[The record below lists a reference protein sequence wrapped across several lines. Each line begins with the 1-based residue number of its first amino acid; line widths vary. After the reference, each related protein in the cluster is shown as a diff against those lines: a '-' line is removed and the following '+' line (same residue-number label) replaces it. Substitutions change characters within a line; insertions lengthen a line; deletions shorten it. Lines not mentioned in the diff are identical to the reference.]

1 MISPELLRRFPFFGN
16 LENSQLVALSII
28 AEEETFNSGE
38 EVFQE
43 GSRAQSLYLL
53 EDGSIDLY
61 FTVLDNFHP
70 ELRKEYSIGEINPGE
85 PFGISALIE
94 PYVLTAAARVST
106 PSRVIRIDAAA
117 LRATMDT
124 DQSLAYALMQ
134 KIAKAAIDRL
144 NDTRI
149 QLAAARA

>member
-16 LENSQLVALSII
+16 LENSQLVAISII
-28 AEEETFNSGE
+28 AEELTFNSGE
-38 EVFQE
+38 EIFQE
-43 GSRAQSLYLL
+43 RSPAESLYLL
-53 EDGSIDLY
+53 VDGSIDLY
-61 FTVLDNFHP
+61 FTVVDNFHP
-70 ELRKEYSIGEINPGE
+70 ELRQEFSIGEINPGE

-117 LRATMDT
+117 LRASMDT

-149 QLAAARA
+149 QLAAART

>member
-16 LENSQLVALSII
+16 LENSQLVAISII
-28 AEEETFNSGE
+28 AEEESFNSGDTI
-38 EVFQE
+38 FQE
-43 GSRAQSLYLL
+43 RSPAESLYLL
-53 EDGSIDLY
+53 EEGSIDLY
-61 FTVLDNFHP
+61 FTVVDNFHP
-70 ELRKEYSIGEINPGE
+70 ELRQEFSIGEINPGE

-94 PYVLTAAARVST
+94 PHILTATAHVS
-106 PSRVIRIDAAA
+106 SLSKVIRINAAA

>member
-1 MISPELLRRFPFFGN
+1 MRKKK
-16 LENSQLVALSII
+16 LSI
-28 AEEETFNSGE
+28 AGE
-38 EVFQE
+38 EIFQE
-43 GSRAQSLYLL
+43 SNPAESLYLL
-53 EDGSIDLY
+53 EEGSIDLY
-61 FTVLDNFHP
+61 FTVIDNFHP
-70 ELRKEYSIGEINPGE
+70 ELRKEFSIGEINPGE

-94 PYVLTAAARVST
+94 PYALTATARVSS
-106 PSRVIRIDAAA
+106 PSRVIRINAVS

>member
-16 LENSQLVALSII
+16 LENSQLVAISII
-28 AEEETFNSGE
+28 AEEETFDSGE
-38 EVFQE
+38 EIFQE
-43 GSRAQSLYLL
+43 RNPAGSLYLL
-53 EDGSIDLY
+53 EEGSIDLY
-61 FTVLDNFHP
+61 FTVIDNFRP
-70 ELRKEYSIGEINPGE
+70 ELRQEFSIGEINPGE

-94 PYVLTAAARVST
+94 PHVLTATARVSF
-106 PSRVIRIDAAA
+106 PSRVIRINAEA
-117 LRATMDT
+117 LRAAMDT

>member
-16 LENSQLVALSII
+16 LENSQLVAISII

-38 EVFQE
+38 EIFQE
-43 GSRAQSLYLL
+43 RSPAESLYLL
-53 EDGSIDLY
+53 VEGSIDLY
-61 FTVLDNFHP
+61 FTVVDNFHP
-70 ELRKEYSIGEINPGE
+70 ELRQEFSIGEINPGE

-94 PYVLTAAARVST
+94 PYVLTASARVST
-106 PSRVIRIDAAA
+106 SSKVIRIDAAA

>member
-16 LENSQLVALSII
+16 LENSQLVAISII
-28 AEEETFNSGE
+28 AEELTFNSGE
-38 EVFQE
+38 EIFQE
-43 GSRAQSLYLL
+43 RSPAESLYLL
-53 EDGSIDLY
+53 VDGSIDLY
-61 FTVLDNFHP
+61 FTVVDNFHP
-70 ELRKEYSIGEINPGE
+70 ELRQEFSIGEINPGE

-117 LRATMDT
+117 LRASMDT

>member
-16 LENSQLVALSII
+16 LENSQVVAISII
-28 AEEETFNSGE
+28 AEEETFKSGE
-38 EVFQE
+38 EIFQE
-43 GSRAQSLYLL
+43 RNPAESLFML
-53 EDGSIDLY
+53 EEGSIDLY
-61 FTVLDNFHP
+61 FTVVDNFHP
-70 ELRKEYSIGEINPGE
+70 ELRKEFSVGEINPGE

-94 PYVLTAAARVST
+94 PYILTATARVSS
-106 PSRVIRIDAAA
+106 PSKVIRINASG

-124 DQSLAYALMQ
+124 DPTLSCALMR
-134 KIAKAAIDRL
+134 KMAKAAIDRL

>member
-16 LENSQLVALSII
+16 LENSQLVAISII

-38 EVFQE
+38 EIFQE
-43 GSRAQSLYLL
+43 RNPAGSLYLL
-53 EDGSIDLY
+53 EEGSIDLY
-61 FTVLDNFHP
+61 FTVIDNFRP
-70 ELRKEYSIGEINPGE
+70 ELRQEFSIGEINPGE

-94 PYVLTAAARVST
+94 PHVLTATARVSF
-106 PSRVIRIDAAA
+106 PSRVIRINAEA
-117 LRATMDT
+117 LRAAMDT

>member
-16 LENSQLVALSII
+16 LENSQLVAISII
-28 AEEETFNSGE
+28 AEELTFNSGE
-38 EVFQE
+38 EIFQE
-43 GSRAQSLYLL
+43 RSPAESLYLL
-53 EDGSIDLY
+53 VDGSIDLY
-61 FTVLDNFHP
+61 FTVVDNFHP
-70 ELRKEYSIGEINPGE
+70 ELRQEFSIGEINPGE

>member
-16 LENSQLVALSII
+16 LENSQLVAISII
-28 AEEETFNSGE
+28 AEEETFNSGDKI
-38 EVFQE
+38 FQE
-43 GSRAQSLYLL
+43 KSPAESLYLL

-61 FTVLDNFHP
+61 FTVVDNFHP
-70 ELRKEYSIGEINPGE
+70 ELRQEFSVGEINPGE
-85 PFGISALIE
+85 PFGISALIA
-94 PYVLTAAARVST
+94 PYILTATARVSS
-106 PSRVIRIDAAA
+106 PSRVIRINAVA
-117 LRATMDT
+117 LRATMDA

>member
-16 LENSQLVALSII
+16 LENSQLVAISII

-38 EVFQE
+38 EIFQE
-43 GSRAQSLYLL
+43 RNPAESLYLL
-53 EDGSIDLY
+53 EEGSIDLY
-61 FTVLDNFHP
+61 FTVVDNFHP
-70 ELRKEYSIGEINPGE
+70 ELRKEFSVGEINPGE

-94 PYVLTAAARVST
+94 PYILTAAARVSS
-106 PSRVIRIDAAA
+106 PSKVIKINASS
-117 LRATMDT
+117 LRSTMDT
-124 DQSLAYALMQ
+124 DPSLSCALMR
-134 KIAKAAIDRL
+134 KMAKAAIDRL

>member
-16 LENSQLVALSII
+16 LENSQLVAISII
-28 AEEETFNSGE
+28 AEEETFNNGDTI
-38 EVFQE
+38 FQE
-43 GSRAQSLYLL
+43 RSPAESLFLL
-53 EDGSIDLY
+53 EEGSIDLY
-61 FTVLDNFHP
+61 FTVVDNFHP
-70 ELRKEYSIGEINPGE
+70 ELRQEFSIGEINPGE

-94 PYVLTAAARVST
+94 PYVLTATARVSS
-106 PSRVIRIDAAA
+106 PSRVIRINAAA

-124 DQSLAYALMQ
+124 DQSLAYTLMQ